1 MDDEE
6 PRHDVAE
13 LWPAYLHF
21 FREQLITGVL
31 ALTPEQQRTSRVPSG
46 WTPIEL
52 LSHVLHME
60 QRWFVWVFLGEE
72 VDEPWGD
79 WTVDDPWRDEA
90 NGRWSVA
97 DDVTAEALAE
107 RLRAVGRRTTEV
119 LATHPMD
126 AVAAEGRRD
135 EPATLEWI
143 CFHVLQEYAR
153 HAGHLDIVAELTDR

>member
-1 MDDEE
+1 
-6 PRHDVAE
+6 
-13 LWPAYLHF
+13 
-21 FREQLITGVL
+21 
-31 ALTPEQQRTSRVPSG
+31 
-46 WTPIEL
+46 
-52 LSHVLHME
+52 
-60 QRWFVWVFLGEE
+60 
-72 VDEPWGD
+72 
-79 WTVDDPWRDEA
+79 DPWRDEA